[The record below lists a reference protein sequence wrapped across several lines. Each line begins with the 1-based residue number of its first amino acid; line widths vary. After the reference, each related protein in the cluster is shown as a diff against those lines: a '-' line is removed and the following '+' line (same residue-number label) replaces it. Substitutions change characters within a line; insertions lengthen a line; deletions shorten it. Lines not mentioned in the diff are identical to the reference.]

1 MGIANRFTVL
11 SKLDRDLKLLMAS
24 VATRRVVM
32 ACLQVM
38 RNLYLYSI
46 GFDLVTIGLLS
57 TIAMVVGAIRSGV
70 IGILSDRYGRKP
82 FIIVGGT
89 LSAVRLFIY
98 ATSVDFTLLAIAQG
112 VGAFGEGAGAGQP
125 SVSGIIADKSSRSN
139 RTKIFSVFAFAN
151 ALAAMVGSLIASTPK
166 TIQTIWL
173 VSEAQSYQTLFW
185 VGVLFSILS
194 CLLVIPVN
202 EDAPDKTSSG
212 ATRSLL
218 PTKSLP
224 IIYRFSFVR
233 AVGGFG
239 FGVAEDLVGP
249 WLKIVFGV
257 GEEVLGPIYAI
268 ARFIVMFSYLL
279 VDRVARIFGD
289 ITTIALSRVVSA
301 IVFFGIPL
309 SPDYTLVAV
318 LLIIYRIT
326 LTFTMPIRQAFITTV
341 VDPSEKSAAVGISNL
356 SRMSLRSI
364 APTIGG
370 FLMQS
375 INLSLPFYFGGAIIA
390 INGVLFRVFFP
401 DSRTKSE

>member
-1 MGIANRFTVL
+1 
-11 SKLDRDLKLLMAS
+11 
-24 VATRRVVM
+24 
-32 ACLQVM
+32 M

-46 GFDLVTIGLLS
+46 GFDLVAIGLLS
-57 TIAMVVGAIRSGV
+57 TISMIVGAIRSGL
-70 IGILSDRYGRKP
+70 IGVLSDRYGRKP
-82 FIIVGGT
+82 FIIVGGA

-125 SVSGIIADKSSRSN
+125 SVSGIIADKSSRSD
-139 RTKIFSVFAFAN
+139 RTKIFSVFAFTN
-151 ALAAMVGSLIASTPK
+151 ALAATIGSLIASTPK
-166 TIQTIWL
+166 SIQAAWGL
-173 VSEAQSYQTLFW
+173 SEPQSYQTLFW

-194 CLLVIPVN
+194 FLLVIPVN
-202 EDAPDKTSSG
+202 EASSHERRPPTSK
-212 ATRSLL
+212 SLL

-239 FGVAEDLVGP
+239 SGVAEDLIGP
-249 WLKIVFGV
+249 WLKIAFGV

-268 ARFIVMFSYLL
+268 ARFIVMFSYLI
-279 VDRVARIFGD
+279 VNKVARIFGD

-301 IVFFGIPL
+301 VAFFGIPL
-309 SPDYTLVAV
+309 SPDYTIVAL

-326 LTFTMPIRQAFITTV
+326 LTFTMPIRQAFITTI

-356 SRMSLRSI
+356 SRMTLRSI

-375 INLSLPFYFGGAIIA
+375 ISLSLPFYFGGAIIA
-390 INGVLFRVFFP
+390 INGLLYRVFFP
-401 DSRTKSE
+401 ESRMLKE

>member
-1 MGIANRFTVL
+1 MGIANRFMVL
-11 SKLDRDLKLLMAS
+11 TKLDRDLKLLIAS

-32 ACLQVM
+32 ASLQVM

-46 GFDLVTIGLLS
+46 GFDLVAIGLLS

-70 IGILSDRYGRKP
+70 IGIISDRYGRKP
-82 FIIVGGT
+82 FIIVGGA

-98 ATSVDFTLLAIAQG
+98 ATSMDFTLLAIAQG

-125 SVSGIIADKSSRSN
+125 SVSGIIADKSSQSD
-139 RTKIFSVFAFAN
+139 RTKIFSVFAFTN
-151 ALAAMVGSLIASTPK
+151 ALDAMIGSLIASTPK
-166 TIQTIWL
+166 TMQAAWL

-194 CLLVIPVN
+194 FVLILPVN
-202 EDAPDKTSSG
+202 EDNSYKTSPRTSKN
-212 ATRSLL
+212 LL

-233 AVGGFG
+233 AIGGFG
-239 FGVAEDLVGP
+239 FGVAEDLIGP
-249 WLKIVFGV
+249 WLKIAFGV
-257 GEEVLGPIYAI
+257 GEEVLGPIYAV
-268 ARFIVMFSYLL
+268 ARFIVMFSYL
-279 VDRVARIFGD
+279 VVNRVARILGD
-289 ITTIALSRVVSA
+289 ITTIALSRVLSA
-301 IVFFGIPL
+301 IAFFAIPL
-309 SPDYTLVAV
+309 SPDYTIVAL

-326 LTFTMPIRQAFITTV
+326 LTFTMPLRQAFITTV
-341 VDPSEKSAAVGISNL
+341 VDPSERSAAVGISNL

-375 INLSLPFYFGGAIIA
+375 ISLSLPFYFGGAIIA
-390 INGVLFRVFFP
+390 INGLLYRVFFP
-401 DSRTKSE
+401 ESRTHTE